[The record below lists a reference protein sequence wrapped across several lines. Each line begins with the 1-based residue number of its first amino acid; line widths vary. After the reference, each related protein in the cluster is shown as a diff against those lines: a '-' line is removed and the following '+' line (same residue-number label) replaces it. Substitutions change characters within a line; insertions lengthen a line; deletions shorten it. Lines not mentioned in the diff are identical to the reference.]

1 MNKRGNGFLWN
12 SDFVSHTDALDLAA
26 SHQIVCAILADLENL
41 CELVNRKNKGKLLI
55 SRVFH
60 FLTSLLRI
68 ILVIFATHPDAGM
81 LKAVCGTDCHS
92 TEAPLPVSCWQML
105 PYCPSSPWERVSKFH
120 DPLRCHGVP
129 VYHNRV

>member
-81 LKAVCGTDCHS
+81 LKVLSNIPARLLVMPLMRTSFSHS
-92 TEAPLPVSCWQML
+92 VMLAHSRSNVGLLSALPHYAGGLLS
-105 PYCPSSPWERVSKFH
+105 
-120 DPLRCHGVP
+120 
-129 VYHNRV
+129 